1 MSHSSNRSAVAV
13 VAILALFATD
23 VEAAPLPTTL
33 QAELVV
39 RVASYDKG
47 LRARAGENVR
57 VLIVPKG
64 SDDDAQWAEKL
75 RSAFGR
81 AETIGGLPHTESV
94 VRFTSALDLA
104 VAIRSNRIAIVVLP
118 ASLGS
123 DVDAVRSAL
132 DGVNVLTVAPDS
144 DLVKHGIVLG
154 FELVSGKPRLFFNV
168 TQASRQSV
176 VMSADVM
183 KLMTVVE

>member
-1 MSHSSNRSAVAV
+1 MIAV
-13 VAILALFATD
+13 VAVLALFARE

-47 LRARAGENVR
+47 LRARAGESVR
-57 VLIVPKG
+57 VLIVTKG

-75 RSAFGR
+75 KIAFGR
-81 AETIGGLPHTESV
+81 AETIGGLPHTETV
-94 VRFTSALDLA
+94 VRFTSGLDLA
-104 VAIRSNRIAIVVLP
+104 ATIRSNQTAIVVLP

-123 DVDAVRSAL
+123 DVDAVRAAL

-144 DLVKHGIVLG
+144 DLVKRGIVLG
-154 FELVSGKPRLFFNV
+154 FELVSGKPRLFFNP
-168 TQASRQSV
+168 TQARRQSV
-176 VMSADVM
+176 VMSADVL